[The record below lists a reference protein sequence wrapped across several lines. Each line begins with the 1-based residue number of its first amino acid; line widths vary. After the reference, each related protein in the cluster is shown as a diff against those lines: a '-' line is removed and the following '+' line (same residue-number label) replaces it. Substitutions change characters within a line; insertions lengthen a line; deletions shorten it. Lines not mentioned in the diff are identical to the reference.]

1 MSAADLF
8 IKYSQ
13 NFPNFS
19 LDILVK
25 YILTKKLRAYRLTD
39 NSEFLLCIS
48 KFRHSH
54 PNTSFH

>member
-13 NFPNFS
+13 NFANFS

-25 YILTKKLRAYRLTD
+25 YILTKKLRA
-39 NSEFLLCIS
+39 F
-48 KFRHSH
+48 
-54 PNTSFH
+54 